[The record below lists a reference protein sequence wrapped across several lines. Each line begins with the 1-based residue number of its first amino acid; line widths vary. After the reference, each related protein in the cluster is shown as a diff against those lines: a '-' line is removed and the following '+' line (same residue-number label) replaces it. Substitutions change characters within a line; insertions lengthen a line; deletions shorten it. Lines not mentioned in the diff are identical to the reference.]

1 MTDTNLVNNQVVASS
16 NSQYISIVAE
26 NGEQFNPRQKIVFN
40 IEPEIGFIKKDSYLV
55 FDLLNNSADK
65 GRYTLQ
71 KNLGASA
78 IIDRVDI
85 YSKETGIL
93 LESNTNYCEWL
104 NVMNQYMYDDTTNL
118 VNHQGCGT
126 PIQSWSH
133 NVNTGGNVSS
143 FRSIPSPRHIENNQ
157 LSPVSAVDTNGGTAK
172 YTTRRFCVPL
182 MCGLFGAYEGG
193 MEKAIPVMNFG
204 GLRIEITLNAPKI
217 ALQPLGWSYV
227 DTRQTYNAKES
238 ENLEDWV
245 SGSTVDDDN
254 GTDQRTTTNACVFKF
269 TAGTSVGYRKNNL
282 QDVGLVVGNKM
293 TWSGTDSTDTAK
305 TYTGTVSAIAGTVDR
320 NLTLDGK
327 VVAHSS
333 VMSITLS
340 GGGAGING
348 VKTGKLKR
356 VLDDCNYKLSNVEF
370 RLKQIVPPDGVAD
383 SLMRGIN
390 YEYMGYEVF
399 MNNIPTG
406 SLRHQI
412 PIHSVASKSV
422 ATFTILHDTSNGEG
436 EIHSSADMYNGILPN
451 VANLNEVVYFI
462 NNRLYPLRAYNP
474 QNKGDRVLATNEL
487 VKSFR
492 ALGVQ
497 PANLGNADF
506 CDLENYTN
514 TPLISRELA
523 REGMVFDLRNAEPEL
538 RLSFSGSRSHILR
551 ANTFVFSKKIIQTT
565 ATGLQVIH

>member
-16 NSQYISIVAE
+16 NSQYVSIVAE
-26 NGEQFNPRQKIVFN
+26 NGEQFNPRQKIIFN
-40 IEPEIGFIKKDSYLV
+40 IEPEIGFIKKDSYIV

-157 LSPVSAVDTNGGTAK
+157 LSPVSSVDTNGGLAK

-254 GTDQRTTTNACVFKF
+254 ATDQSGTANACVFKF
-269 TAGTSVGYRKNNL
+269 TAGTSTGYRKNNL

-293 TWSGTDSTDTAK
+293 TWSGTDSTDAAK
-305 TYTGTVSAIAGTVDR
+305 TYTGTVSAIANTVDR
-320 NLTLDGK
+320 DLTIDGK
-327 VVAHSS
+327 VITHSS
-333 VMSITLS
+333 LMSITLS

-348 VKTGKLKR
+348 VKTGKLSR
-356 VLDDCNYKLSNVEF
+356 VLDDCNYKVSNVEF

-412 PIHSVASKSV
+412 PINSVASKSV

-538 RLSFSGSRSHILR
+538 RLSFSASRSHILR

>member
-16 NSQYISIVAE
+16 NSQYVSIVAE
-26 NGEQFNPRQKIVFN
+26 NGEQFNPRQKIIFN
-40 IEPEIGFIKKDSYLV
+40 IEPEIGFIKKDSYIV

-157 LSPVSAVDTNGGTAK
+157 LSPVSSVDTNGGLAK

-254 GTDQRTTTNACVFKF
+254 ATDQSGTANACVFKF
-269 TAGTSVGYRKNNL
+269 TAGTSTGYRKNNL

-293 TWSGTDSTDTAK
+293 TWSGTDSTDAAK
-305 TYTGTVSAIAGTVDR
+305 TYTGTVSAIANTVDR
-320 NLTLDGK
+320 DLTIDGK
-327 VVAHSS
+327 VITHSS
-333 VMSITLS
+333 LMSITLS

-356 VLDDCNYKLSNVEF
+356 VPDDCNYKVSNVEF

-412 PIHSVASKSV
+412 PINSVASKSV

-436 EIHSSADMYNGILPN
+436 ETHSSADMYNGILPN

-538 RLSFSGSRSHILR
+538 RLSFSASRSHILR

>member
-26 NGEQFNPRQKIVFN
+26 NGEQFNPRQKIIFN

-55 FDLLNNSADK
+55 FDLLNNSADF

-126 PIQSWSH
+126 PIQSWTH
-133 NVNTGGNVSS
+133 NVKKNGDVFA

-157 LSPVSAVDTNGGTAK
+157 LSPVSSTHTNGGAPK

-182 MCGLFGAYEGG
+182 MCGLFGSYEGG
-193 MEKAIPVMNFG
+193 MEKAIPIMNFG
-204 GLRIEITLNAPKI
+204 GLRIEITLNAPKL

-227 DTRQTYNAKES
+227 DTRPDYNAPES
-238 ENLEDWV
+238 ENQYDWV
-245 SGSTVDDDN
+245 SGVSVDADGSNQST
-254 GTDQRTTTNACVFKF
+254 GTTCVLTF
-269 TAGTSVGYRKNNL
+269 TAPANEGYRKNNL
-282 QDVGLVVGNKM
+282 QDTGLVVGNKM
-293 TWSGTDSTDTAK
+293 SWVGKITGGTDA
-305 TYTGTVSAIAGTVDR
+305 TYTGTVSAVVGSGSVD
-320 NLTLDGK
+320 LTLNGE
-327 VVAHSS
+327 VVNHHQI
-333 VMSITLS
+333 MKITLT
-340 GGGAGING
+340 GGGAGPVGIVSG
-348 VKTGKLKR
+348 SLKR
-356 VLDDCNYKLSNVEF
+356 VLDDCNYKVSNVEF

-436 EIHSSADMYNGILPN
+436 ELHSSADMYNGILPD
-451 VANLNEVVYFI
+451 VAKVNEVVYFI

>member
-16 NSQYISIVAE
+16 NSQYVSIVAE
-26 NGEQFNPRQKIVFN
+26 NGEQFNPRQKIIFN
-40 IEPEIGFIKKDSYLV
+40 IEPEIGFIKKDSYIV

-157 LSPVSAVDTNGGTAK
+157 LSPVSSVDTNGGTAK

-254 GTDQRTTTNACVFKF
+254 GTDQSGTADACVFKF
-269 TAGTSVGYRKNNL
+269 TAGTSTGYRKNNL

-293 TWSGTDSTDTAK
+293 TWSGTDSTDAAK
-305 TYTGTVSAIAGTVDR
+305 TYTGTVSAIANTVDR
-320 NLTLDGK
+320 NLTVDGK

-333 VMSITLS
+333 LMSITLS

-356 VLDDCNYKLSNVEF
+356 VLDDCNYKVSNVEF

-412 PIHSVASKSV
+412 PINSVASKSV

-436 EIHSSADMYNGILPN
+436 ETHSSADMYNGILPN

-538 RLSFSGSRSHILR
+538 RLSFSASRSHILR

>member
-16 NSQYISIVAE
+16 NSQYVSIVAE
-26 NGEQFNPRQKIVFN
+26 NGEQFNPRQKIIFN
-40 IEPEIGFIKKDSYLV
+40 IEPEIGFIKKDSYIV

-254 GTDQRTTTNACVFKF
+254 GTDQSTTANACVFKF
-269 TAGTSVGYRKNNL
+269 TAGTSTGYRKNNL

-293 TWSGTDSTDTAK
+293 TWSGTDSTDANK

-320 NLTLDGK
+320 NLTIDGE

-333 VMSITLS
+333 LMTITLS

-348 VKTGKLKR
+348 VKTGKLSR
-356 VLDDCNYKLSNVEF
+356 VLDDCNYKVSNVEF

-412 PIHSVASKSV
+412 PINSVASKSV

-436 EIHSSADMYNGILPN
+436 ETHSSADMYNGILPN

-538 RLSFSGSRSHILR
+538 RLSFSASRPHILR

>member
-16 NSQYISIVAE
+16 NSQYISIVAD
-26 NGEQFNPRQKIVFN
+26 NGEQFNPRQKVIFN

-55 FDLLNNSADK
+55 FDLLNNSADF
-65 GRYTLQ
+65 GRFTLQ

-126 PIQSWSH
+126 PVQSWTH
-133 NVNTGGNVSS
+133 NVKVNNAVVSK
-143 FRSIPSPRHIENNQ
+143 RSIPSPRHIENNQ
-157 LSPVSAVDTNGGTAK
+157 LSPVAALHTNGGAPK

-182 MCGLFGAYEGG
+182 MCGLFGSYEGG

-227 DTRQTYNAKES
+227 NATVNHNSKEK
-238 ENLEDWV
+238 EAVHDWV
-245 SGSTVDDDN
+245 TGVGVDDDN
-254 GTDQRTTTNACVFKF
+254 GTDQRGTGDACIFKF
-269 TAGTSVGYRKNNL
+269 TADTSTGYRKFNL

-293 TWSGTDSTDTAK
+293 TWSGTDSTNTAK
-305 TYTGTVSAIAGTVDR
+305 TYTGTVSSIVNATDRDLTV
-320 NLTLDGK
+320 DGK
-327 VVAHSS
+327 VITHSAL
-333 VMSITLS
+333 MSITLS
-340 GGGAGING
+340 GGGAGIHG
-348 VKTGKLKR
+348 VKSGSLKR
-356 VLDDCNYKLSNVEF
+356 VLTDCNYKLTNVEF

-412 PIHSVASKSV
+412 PINSVASKSV

-436 EIHSSADMYNGILPN
+436 ELYSSADMYNGILPN
-451 VANLNEVVYFI
+451 VAKVNEVVYFI

-497 PANLGNADF
+497 PVNLGNADF

-538 RLSFSGSRSHILR
+538 RLSFSGSRTNILR

>member
-16 NSQYISIVAE
+16 NSQYVSIVAE
-26 NGEQFNPRQKIVFN
+26 NGEQFNPRQKIIFN
-40 IEPEIGFIKKDSYLV
+40 IEPEIGFIKKDSYIV

-245 SGSTVDDDN
+245 AGSTVDDDN
-254 GTDQRTTTNACVFKF
+254 ANDQSGTGDACVFKF
-269 TAGTSVGYRKNNL
+269 TAGTSTGYRKNNL

-293 TWSGTDSTDTAK
+293 TWSGTDSTDAAK
-305 TYTGTVSAIAGTVDR
+305 TYTGTVSAIVGSVDR

-356 VLDDCNYKLSNVEF
+356 VLDDCNYKVSNVEF

-412 PIHSVASKSV
+412 PINSVASKSV

-538 RLSFSGSRSHILR
+538 RLSFSASRSHILR

>member
-26 NGEQFNPRQKIVFN
+26 NGEQFNPRQKIIFN
-40 IEPEIGFIKKDSYLV
+40 IEPQIGFIKKDSYLV
-55 FDLLNNSADK
+55 FDLLNNSADF

-118 VNHQGCGT
+118 VNHQGCGK
-126 PIQSWSH
+126 PVQSWTH
-133 NVNTGGNVSS
+133 NVKKDGSVFA

-157 LSPVSAVDTNGGTAK
+157 LSPVASVHTNGGSPK

-193 MEKAIPVMNFG
+193 AEKAIPVMNFG
-204 GLRIEITLNAPKI
+204 GLRIEITLNAPKL

-227 DTRQTYNAKES
+227 DTRPDYNAPES
-238 ENLEDWV
+238 ENLHDWV
-245 SGSTVDDDN
+245 SGVGVGADPS
-254 GTDQRTTTNACVFKF
+254 DQSGTTNLILTF
-269 TAGTSVGYRKNNL
+269 TAPANEGYRKNNL
-282 QDVGLVVGNKM
+282 QDLGLVVGNKM
-293 TWSGTDSTDTAK
+293 RWTGKITGGADA
-305 TYTGTVSAIAGTVDR
+305 TYTGTVSAIANTVDR

-327 VVAHSS
+327 IITHSS
-333 VMSITLS
+333 VMKITLT
-340 GGGAGING
+340 GGGAGMVGILSG
-348 VKTGKLKR
+348 TLHR
-356 VLDDCNYKLSNVEF
+356 VLDDCNYKVSNVEF

-412 PIHSVASKSV
+412 PINSVASKSV

-436 EIHSSADMYNGILPN
+436 ETHSSADIYNGILPD
-451 VANLNEVVYFI
+451 VAKVNEVVYFI

-497 PANLGNADF
+497 PANLGNADY

-514 TPLISRELA
+514 TPLVSRELA

-538 RLSFSGSRSHILR
+538 RLSFSGTRTNILR

>member
-26 NGEQFNPRQKIVFN
+26 NGEQFNPRQKIIFN
-40 IEPEIGFIKKDSYLV
+40 IEPQIGFIKKDSYLV
-55 FDLLNNSADK
+55 FDLLNNSADF
-65 GRYTLQ
+65 GRYTVQ

-118 VNHQGCGT
+118 VNHQGCGK
-126 PIQSWSH
+126 PVQSWTH
-133 NVNTGGNVSS
+133 NVKKDGSVFA

-157 LSPVSAVDTNGGTAK
+157 LSPVASVHTNGGSPK

-193 MEKAIPVMNFG
+193 AEKAIPVMNFG
-204 GLRIEITLNAPKI
+204 GLRIEITLNAPKL

-227 DTRQTYNAKES
+227 DTRPDYNAPES
-238 ENLEDWV
+238 ENLHDWV
-245 SGSTVDDDN
+245 SGVGVGADPS
-254 GTDQRTTTNACVFKF
+254 DQSGTTNLILTF
-269 TAGTSVGYRKNNL
+269 TAPANEGYRKNNL
-282 QDVGLVVGNKM
+282 QDLGLVVGNKM
-293 TWSGTDSTDTAK
+293 RWTGKITGGADA
-305 TYTGTVSAIAGTVDR
+305 TYTGTVSAIANTVDR

-327 VVAHSS
+327 IITHSS
-333 VMSITLS
+333 VMKITLT
-340 GGGAGING
+340 GGGAGMVGILSG
-348 VKTGKLKR
+348 TLHR
-356 VLDDCNYKLSNVEF
+356 VLDDCNYKVSNVEF

-412 PIHSVASKSV
+412 PINSVASKSV

-436 EIHSSADMYNGILPN
+436 ETHSSADIYNGILPD
-451 VANLNEVVYFI
+451 VAKVNEVVYFI

-497 PANLGNADF
+497 PANLGNADY

-514 TPLISRELA
+514 TPLVSRELA

-538 RLSFSGSRSHILR
+538 RLSFSGTRTNILR